1 MATYQVNTCSFCVRG
16 KCDGII
22 NETWTE
28 LNSIRFKTYDNRGE
42 NENNDDENHNRGII
56 DTFSLDNEQRKYLS
70 RLPFDIVRAI
80 AFHYCDLSD
89 DDINVN
95 LIDKIIFD
103 MNSMY
108 KESAEENEK
117 NTENN
122 IVETRN
128 NSWNHIMK
136 MVTEMNDYKNYNE
149 EIFSREQRIYLSTLP
164 INVVRAIGI
173 IFCNGR
179 KNDDLSVIIR
189 KIYLQLNVIY
199 QTIFE
204 ENMIEEN
211 ITECDNSWDHIINM
225 VSENEYRNYNQQM
238 FSTQYRYLSTL
249 PIDVVIVMGFR
260 YCQGRMNDEISVIIE
275 KIQLKLISVYQE
287 KTQQQNEER
296 WSQQN
301 NIPVRE
307 QQIQQLIP
315 PKWIIHP
322 LLICLETANEL
333 QEEVFCAICLDSHK
347 KMDILVTNCQHEFC
361 KKCMCDYL
369 DSDYLNNQN
378 DGRNRMPTCSMC
390 RRTITTLE
398 TKDVEH
404 YDELY
409 ERYTN
414 KPPETIR
421 IHEIFD
427 NENLQEMIDF
437 LDYYG
442 FISEI

>member
-1 MATYQVNTCSFCVRG
+1 M
-16 KCDGII
+16 
-22 NETWTE
+22 
-28 LNSIRFKTYDNRGE
+28 YDNRGE
-42 NENNDDENHNRGII
+42 NDDENSGID

-70 RLPFDIVRAI
+70 TLSFDIVRAI

-89 DDINVN
+89 DDDDFNIN

-108 KESAEENEK
+108 KESAEENEQ

-149 EIFSREQRIYLSTLP
+149 EIFSREQHIYLSTLP

-173 IFCNGR
+173 MFCNGR
-179 KNDDLSVIIR
+179 KNDDFYVIIR
-189 KIYLQLNVIY
+189 KIYLQLSVLY

-211 ITECDNSWDHIINM
+211 IAECNNSWDHMIHM
-225 VSENEYRNYNQQM
+225 VSENEYRNYNQEM
-238 FSTQYRYLSTL
+238 FSRQYRYLSTL
-249 PIDVVIVMGFR
+249 PIDVVIVMCFH

-287 KTQQQNEER
+287 KTQEQNEER

-301 NIPVRE
+301 NILIRE
-307 QQIQQLIP
+307 EIREQIQQQLVP
-315 PKWIIHP
+315 PKWIIYP
-322 LLICLETANEL
+322 LLICLETSNEL
-333 QEEVFCAICLDSHK
+333 QEDVFCAICLDSHK
-347 KMDILVTNCQHEFC
+347 KIDILVTNCQHEFC
-361 KKCMCDYL
+361 KKCMCGYL
-369 DSDYLNNQN
+369 DSDYLNNQ
-378 DGRNRMPTCSMC
+378 NRMPTCSMC

-398 TKDVEH
+398 TKDVEY

-414 KPPETIR
+414 KPPETDRTI
-421 IHEIFD
+421 IHENFD